1 LFHGDG
7 GDGVGIVNE
16 NENENENEI
25 KNSEPNR
32 FCFLIFLL
40 VPAFFLLGCGGSVL
54 VWFCVLQ
61 FVFIHNK

>member
-40 VPAFFLLGCGGSVL
+40 VPPFFFVGARGKCVGLVL
-54 VWFCVLQ
+54 CVAIC
-61 FVFIHNK
+61 VYT